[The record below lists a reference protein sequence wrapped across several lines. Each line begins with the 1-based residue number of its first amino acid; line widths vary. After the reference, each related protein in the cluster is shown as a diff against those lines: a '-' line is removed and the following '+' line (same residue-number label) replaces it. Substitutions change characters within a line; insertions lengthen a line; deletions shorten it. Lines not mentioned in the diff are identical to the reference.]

1 MTKTTNHTIQ
11 ISEKIG
17 SVSALWTSSSNSE
30 YLLVLGHGAGAGMT
44 HTFMEG
50 LANALAKEGIATL
63 RYNFP
68 YMEQKKKRPDYP
80 AVAHKTIEEV
90 VNFAA
95 NSSKLPLFVGG
106 KSFGGR
112 MSSQWISKEPK
123 QFVRGLIFYGFPLH
137 SPAKPGAERAE
148 HLFAI
153 KIPMLFLQGDR
164 DNLAKLDLLK
174 PVLAKLPL
182 STLEVFQG
190 GNHSFRFPKKSGIT
204 ESEALI
210 GLAKASLEFCRAVT
224 TK

>member
-1 MTKTTNHTIQ
+1 MTKITEHKIH

-17 SVSALWTSSSNSE
+17 SVSAIWTTSSSSK
-30 YLLVLGHGAGAGMT
+30 YLLILGHGAGAGMT
-44 HTFMEG
+44 HAFMEG
-50 LANALAKEGIATL
+50 LANALAEEGIASL

-68 YMEQKKKRPDYP
+68 YMEQKKKRPDFP

-95 NSSKLPLFVGG
+95 STSKLPIFVGG

-112 MSSQWISKEPK
+112 MSSQWASKAPK
-123 QFVRGLIFYGFPLH
+123 SFVKGLIFYGFPLH

-148 HLFAI
+148 HLYSI
-153 KIPMLFLQGDR
+153 KAPMLFLQGDR

-174 PVLAKLPL
+174 PVLAKLPT
-182 STLEVFQG
+182 SILEVFPG

-204 ESEALI
+204 ETEALTR
-210 GLAKASLEFCRAVT
+210 LAKASAKFCQEVVT
-224 TK
+224 